1 MSLLDELN
9 TSVMEGD
16 RDKVE
21 ELTRQALDQGVEVK
35 TILSDGLIAAMD
47 VVGQRFESGEM
58 FIPEMIVAGEAM
70 TRGLNILRPLFKES
84 GIKPQGTVV
93 IGTVQGDMHAIG
105 KSLASMMMEGAGFRV
120 IDLGV
125 NVSPEQFVKSV
136 KEEDAQLVGM
146 SALLTTTMPAMKATI
161 EALKE
166 AGLLDKV
173 KTLIGGAP
181 VTQEYADKIGADGYA
196 PEAATGVQKVKEL
209 LQALRQ
215 VDKTI

>member
-1 MSLLDELN
+1 MSILDEMN
-9 TSVMEGD
+9 TSVIEGD

-35 TILSDGLIAAMD
+35 TILSQGLIAPMD
-47 VVGQRFESGEM
+47 VVGQRFESGEL

-70 TRGLNILRPLFKES
+70 ARGLNVLRPLFKES

-93 IGTVQGDMHAIG
+93 IGTVEGDRHSIG
-105 KSLASMMMEGAGFRV
+105 KSLVSMMLEGAGLK
-120 IDLGV
+120 ITDLGED
-125 NVSPEQFVKSV
+125 VSPEQFVNSV
-136 KEEDAQLVGM
+136 KQEEAQLVGM

-196 PEAATGVQKVKEL
+196 PDAATGVKKAKEL
-209 LQALRQ
+209 LQALAASG
-215 VDKTI
+215 

>member
-1 MSLLDELN
+1 MSILDEMN
-9 TSVMEGD
+9 TSVIEGD
-16 RDKVE
+16 RDKIE

-35 TILSDGLIAAMD
+35 TILSQGLIAPMD
-47 VVGQRFESGEM
+47 VVGQRFESGEL

-70 TRGLNILRPLFKES
+70 ARGLNILRPLFKES

-93 IGTVQGDMHAIG
+93 IGTVEGDRHSIG
-105 KSLASMMMEGAGFRV
+105 KSLVSMMMEGAGFK
-120 IDLGV
+120 ITDLGED
-125 NVSPEQFVKSV
+125 VSPEQFVKSV
-136 KEEDAQLVGM
+136 KQEEAQLVGM

-196 PEAATGVQKVKEL
+196 PDAATGVKKAKEL
-209 LQALRQ
+209 VQS
-215 VDKTI
+215 

>member
-1 MSLLDELN
+1 MSILDEMN
-9 TSVMEGD
+9 TSIIEGD

-21 ELTRQALDQGVEVK
+21 ELTRQALEQGIEVK
-35 TILSDGLIAAMD
+35 AILNEGMIGAMD

-93 IGTVQGDMHAIG
+93 IGTVKGDVHSIG
-105 KSLASMMMEGAGFRV
+105 KSLASMMMEGAGFKI

-125 NVSPEQFVKSV
+125 NVSPEQFVNSV
-136 KEEDAQLVGM
+136 REEGAQLVGM
-146 SALLTTTMPAMKATI
+146 SALLTTTMPLMKATI
-161 EALKE
+161 DALKE

-181 VTQEYADKIGADGYA
+181 ITQEYADKIGADGYA
-196 PEAATGVQKVKEL
+196 PDAATGVKKVKEL
-209 LQALRQ
+209 VQ
-215 VDKTI
+215 VLAASG

>member
-1 MSLLDELN
+1 MSILDEMN
-9 TSVMEGD
+9 TSVIEGD

-21 ELTRQALDQGVEVK
+21 ELTRQALEQGIEVK
-35 TILSDGLIAAMD
+35 AILNEGMIAAMD

-93 IGTVQGDMHAIG
+93 IGTVKGDVHSIG
-105 KSLASMMMEGAGFRV
+105 KSLASMMMEGAGFKI

-125 NVSPEQFVKSV
+125 NVSPEQFVNSV
-136 KEEDAQLVGM
+136 REEGAQLVGM
-146 SALLTTTMPAMKATI
+146 SALLTTTMPLMKATI
-161 EALKE
+161 DALKE

-181 VTQEYADKIGADGYA
+181 ITQEYADKIGADGYG
-196 PEAATGVQKVKEL
+196 PDAATGVKKVKEL
-209 LQALRQ
+209 VQALAASG
-215 VDKTI
+215 

>member
-1 MSLLDELN
+1 MSLLDEMN
-9 TSVMEGD
+9 TSIIEGD

-21 ELTRQALDQGVEVK
+21 ELTRQALEQGIEVK
-35 TILSDGLIAAMD
+35 AILNEGMIGAMD

-93 IGTVQGDMHAIG
+93 IGTVKGDVHSIG
-105 KSLASMMMEGAGFRV
+105 KSLASMMMEGAGFKI

-125 NVSPEQFVKSV
+125 NVSPEQFVNSAR
-136 KEEDAQLVGM
+136 EEGAQLVGM
-146 SALLTTTMPAMKATI
+146 SALLTTTMPLMKATI
-161 EALKE
+161 DALKE

-181 VTQEYADKIGADGYA
+181 ITQEYADKIGADGYA
-196 PEAATGVQKVKEL
+196 PDAATGVKKVKEL
-209 LQALRQ
+209 VQ
-215 VDKTI
+215 VLAASG

>member
-1 MSLLDELN
+1 MSILDEMN
-9 TSVMEGD
+9 TSVIEGD

-21 ELTRQALDQGVEVK
+21 ELTRQALEQGIEVK
-35 TILSDGLIAAMD
+35 AILNEGMIAAMD

-93 IGTVQGDMHAIG
+93 IGTVQGDVHAIG
-105 KSLASMMMEGAGFRV
+105 KSLVSMMMEGAGFKI

-125 NVSPEQFVKSV
+125 NVSPEQFVNSAR
-136 KEEDAQLVGM
+136 EEGAQLVGM
-146 SALLTTTMPAMKATI
+146 SALLTTTMPLMKATI
-161 EALKE
+161 DALKE

-181 VTQEYADKIGADGYA
+181 ITQEYADKIGADGYG
-196 PEAATGVQKVKEL
+196 PDAATGVKKVKEL
-209 LQALRQ
+209 VQ
-215 VDKTI
+215 VLAASG

>member
-1 MSLLDELN
+1 MSILDEMN
-9 TSVMEGD
+9 TSVIEGD

-21 ELTRQALDQGVEVK
+21 ELTRQALEQGIEVK
-35 TILSDGLIAAMD
+35 AILNEGMIGAMD

-93 IGTVQGDMHAIG
+93 IGTVKGDVHSIG
-105 KSLASMMMEGAGFRV
+105 KSLASMMMEGAGFKI

-125 NVSPEQFVKSV
+125 SVSPEQFVNSAR
-136 KEEDAQLVGM
+136 EEGAQLVGM
-146 SALLTTTMPAMKATI
+146 SALLTTTMPLMKATI
-161 EALKE
+161 DALKE

-181 VTQEYADKIGADGYA
+181 ITQEYADKIGADGYA
-196 PEAATGVQKVKEL
+196 PDAATGVKKVKEL
-209 LQALRQ
+209 VQ
-215 VDKTI
+215 VLAASG

>member
-1 MSLLDELN
+1 MSLLDEMN
-9 TSVMEGD
+9 TSIIEGD

-21 ELTRQALDQGVEVK
+21 ELTRQALEQGIEVK
-35 TILSDGLIAAMD
+35 AILNEGMIGAMD

-93 IGTVQGDMHAIG
+93 IGTVKGDVHSIG
-105 KSLASMMMEGAGFRV
+105 KSLASMMMEGAGFKI

-125 NVSPEQFVKSV
+125 NVSPEQFVNSV
-136 KEEDAQLVGM
+136 REEGAQLVGM
-146 SALLTTTMPAMKATI
+146 SALLTTTMPLMKATI
-161 EALKE
+161 DALKE

-181 VTQEYADKIGADGYA
+181 ITQEYADKIGADGYGSD
-196 PEAATGVQKVKEL
+196 AATGVKKVKEL
-209 LQALRQ
+209 VQ
-215 VDKTI
+215 VLAASG

>member
-1 MSLLDELN
+1 MSLLDEMN
-9 TSVMEGD
+9 TSIIEGD

-21 ELTRQALDQGVEVK
+21 ELTRQALEQGIEVK
-35 TILSDGLIAAMD
+35 AILNEGMIGAMD

-58 FIPEMIVAGEAM
+58 FIPEMIVAGESM

-93 IGTVQGDMHAIG
+93 IGTVKGDVHSIG
-105 KSLASMMMEGAGFRV
+105 KSLASMMMEGAGFKI

-125 NVSPEQFVKSV
+125 NVSPEQFVNSAR
-136 KEEDAQLVGM
+136 EERAQLVGM
-146 SALLTTTMPAMKATI
+146 SALLTTTMPLMKATI
-161 EALKE
+161 DALKE

-181 VTQEYADKIGADGYA
+181 ITQEYADKIGADGYA
-196 PEAATGVQKVKEL
+196 PDAATGVKKVKEL
-209 LQALRQ
+209 VQ
-215 VDKTI
+215 VLAASG

>member
-1 MSLLDELN
+1 MSILDEMN
-9 TSVMEGD
+9 TSVIEGD
-16 RDKVE
+16 RDKVK

-35 TILSDGLIAAMD
+35 TILSQGLIAPMD
-47 VVGQRFESGEM
+47 VVGQRFESGEL

-70 TRGLNILRPLFKES
+70 ARGLNVLRPLFQKS

-93 IGTVQGDMHAIG
+93 IGTVEGDRHSIG
-105 KSLASMMMEGAGFRV
+105 KSLVSMMLEGAGFK
-120 IDLGV
+120 ITDLGED
-125 NVSPEQFVKSV
+125 VSPEQFVKSV
-136 KEEDAQLVGM
+136 KEEGAQLVGM

-196 PEAATGVQKVKEL
+196 PDAATGVKKAKEL
-209 LQALRQ
+209 LPS
-215 VDKTI
+215 

>member
-1 MSLLDELN
+1 MSLLDEMN
-9 TSVMEGD
+9 TSIIEGD

-21 ELTRQALDQGVEVK
+21 ELTRQALEQGIEVK
-35 TILSDGLIAAMD
+35 AILNEGMIGAMD

-70 TRGLNILRPLFKES
+70 TRGLNILRPLFKKS

-93 IGTVQGDMHAIG
+93 IGTVKGDVHSIG
-105 KSLASMMMEGAGFRV
+105 KSLASMMMEGAGFKI

-125 NVSPEQFVKSV
+125 NVSPEQFVNSAR
-136 KEEDAQLVGM
+136 EEGAQLVGM
-146 SALLTTTMPAMKATI
+146 SALLTTTMPLMKATI
-161 EALKE
+161 DALKE

-181 VTQEYADKIGADGYA
+181 ITQEYADKIGADGYA
-196 PEAATGVQKVKEL
+196 PDAATGVKKVKEL
-209 LQALRQ
+209 VQ
-215 VDKTI
+215 VLAASG

>member
-1 MSLLDELN
+1 MSILDEMN
-9 TSVMEGD
+9 TSIIEGD

-21 ELTRQALDQGVEVK
+21 ELTRQALEQGIEVK
-35 TILSDGLIAAMD
+35 AILNEGMIGAMD

-93 IGTVQGDMHAIG
+93 IGTVKGDVHSIG
-105 KSLASMMMEGAGFRV
+105 KSLASMMMEGAGFKI

-125 NVSPEQFVKSV
+125 NVSPEQFVNSAR
-136 KEEDAQLVGM
+136 EEGAQLVGM
-146 SALLTTTMPAMKATI
+146 SALLTTTMPLMKATI
-161 EALKE
+161 DALKE

-181 VTQEYADKIGADGYA
+181 ITQEYADKIGADGYA
-196 PEAATGVQKVKEL
+196 PDAATGVKKVKEL
-209 LQALRQ
+209 VQ
-215 VDKTI
+215 VLAASG

>member
-1 MSLLDELN
+1 MSLLDEMN
-9 TSVMEGD
+9 TSIIEGD

-21 ELTRQALDQGVEVK
+21 ELTRQALEQGIEVK
-35 TILSDGLIAAMD
+35 AILNEGMIGAMD

-93 IGTVQGDMHAIG
+93 IGTVKGDVHSIG
-105 KSLASMMMEGAGFRV
+105 KSLASMMMEGAGFKI

-125 NVSPEQFVKSV
+125 NVSPEQFVNSV
-136 KEEDAQLVGM
+136 REEGAQLVGM
-146 SALLTTTMPAMKATI
+146 SALLTTTMPLMKATI
-161 EALKE
+161 DALKE

-181 VTQEYADKIGADGYA
+181 ITQEYADKIGADGYA
-196 PEAATGVQKVKEL
+196 PDAATGVKKVKEL
-209 LQALRQ
+209 VQ
-215 VDKTI
+215 VLAASG

>member
-1 MSLLDELN
+1 MSLLDEMN
-9 TSVMEGD
+9 TSVIEGD

-21 ELTRQALDQGVEVK
+21 ELTRQALEQGIEVK
-35 TILSDGLIAAMD
+35 AILNEGMIGAMD

-93 IGTVQGDMHAIG
+93 IGTVKGDVHSIG
-105 KSLASMMMEGAGFRV
+105 KSLASMMMEGAGFKI

-125 NVSPEQFVKSV
+125 NVSPEQFVNSAR
-136 KEEDAQLVGM
+136 EEGAQLVGM
-146 SALLTTTMPAMKATI
+146 SALLTTTMPLMKATI
-161 EALKE
+161 DALKE

-181 VTQEYADKIGADGYA
+181 ITQEYADKIGADGYA
-196 PEAATGVQKVKEL
+196 PDAATGVKKVKEL
-209 LQALRQ
+209 VQ
-215 VDKTI
+215 VLAASG

>member
-1 MSLLDELN
+1 MSLLDEMN
-9 TSVMEGD
+9 TSIIEGD

-21 ELTRQALDQGVEVK
+21 ELTRRALEQGIEVK
-35 TILSDGLIAAMD
+35 AILNEGMIGAMD

-93 IGTVQGDMHAIG
+93 IGTVKGDVHSIG
-105 KSLASMMMEGAGFRV
+105 KSLASMMMEGAGFKI

-125 NVSPEQFVKSV
+125 NVSPEQFVNSAR
-136 KEEDAQLVGM
+136 EEGAQLVGM
-146 SALLTTTMPAMKATI
+146 SALLTTTMPLMKATI
-161 EALKE
+161 DALKE

-181 VTQEYADKIGADGYA
+181 ITQEYADKIGADGYG
-196 PEAATGVQKVKEL
+196 PDAATGVKKAKEL
-209 LQALRQ
+209 VQ
-215 VDKTI
+215 VLAASG